1 MESQIPARAK
11 GKRRSGMCVI
21 SEKVT
26 RAIFWMK
33 KESLRGRVR
42 EMNGVETFKLASH
55 ISRKGKRLQND
66 DDDGAAETISVIR
79 QTGF

>member
-21 SEKVT
+21 SEKSP
-26 RAIFWMK
+26 RHFLDE

-55 ISRKGKRLQND
+55 ISRKRKRLQND